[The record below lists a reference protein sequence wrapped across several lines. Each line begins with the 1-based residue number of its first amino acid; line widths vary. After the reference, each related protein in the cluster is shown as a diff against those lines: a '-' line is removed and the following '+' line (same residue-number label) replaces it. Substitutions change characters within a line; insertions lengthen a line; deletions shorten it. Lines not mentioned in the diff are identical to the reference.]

1 MSARILLRI
10 SAAVT
15 ALFTLGHSMGTFG
28 EPRGA
33 MVPVATV
40 MKTVHFDLFGSERSY
55 WVLFHGYGVLIIFAA
70 AYLTIL
76 YWLLSRMPAES
87 ARPIVLLSAIM
98 QIGFAVIGF
107 ADFFWAPG
115 AFNAVSAACA
125 IAATTRRA

>member
-1 MSARILLRI
+1 VSRAVLLRI
-10 SAAVT
+10 SSVVT
-15 ALFTLGHSMGTFG
+15 ALFTLGHSAGTFG

-40 MKTVHFDLFGSERSY
+40 MKTVRFDLFGSERTY

-70 AYLTIL
+70 AYLAVL

-87 ARPIVLLSAIM
+87 ARPVVFLSAAL
-98 QIGFAVIGF
+98 QVGFAVIGF

-115 AFNAVSAACA
+115 AFNAISAACA
-125 IAATTRRA
+125 FVAATRRA